1 MKKKNKKRL
10 TEKQKKLIKLITENL
25 NSRGFTKTMKDI
37 LLEAGY
43 SESTARRQQE
53 TLNAIKDETEP
64 ITNKILEERDAAVKA
79 MKGKRKNAKYR
90 DLVDAVDKLTKAANL
105 LGGKPT
111 EVLKID
117 DDQFTKFVRRKAK
130 ELDIEK
136 GGN

>member
-111 EVLKID
+111 EVFKID
-117 DDQFTKFVRRKAK
+117 DNQFTKFIRRKAK